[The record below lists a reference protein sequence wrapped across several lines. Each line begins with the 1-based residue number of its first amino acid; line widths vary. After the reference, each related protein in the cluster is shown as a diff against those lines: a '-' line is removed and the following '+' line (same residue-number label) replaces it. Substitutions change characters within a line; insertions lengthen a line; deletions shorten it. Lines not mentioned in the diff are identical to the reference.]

1 MSSHRSIL
9 AASVLVLLVAAPLQA
24 QRSAIDSAIAATQ
37 SAFGALQ
44 ARDFDGFAAAMH
56 PEALA
61 QFGTMVGPFLRMA
74 GQQQN
79 ESMGDMLQLFGVK
92 TAAELAD
99 LPPERLFT
107 GFMRV
112 SMAGLDSVE
121 LGAPEIIGGL
131 AEGDSLVHVVYR
143 MGVTAGGQ
151 AYSNVSLASLK
162 RWQGRWKLMLSGSLD
177 GMVQPFGA
185 MGSGDPVPE
194 Q

>member
-1 MSSHRSIL
+1 
-9 AASVLVLLVAAPLQA
+9 Q
-24 QRSAIDSAIAATQ
+24 
-37 SAFGALQ
+37 
-44 ARDFDGFAAAMH
+44 
-56 PEALA
+56 PE
-61 QFGTMVGPFLRMA
+61 
-74 GQQQN
+74 
-79 ESMGDMLQLFGVK
+79 QLF
-92 TAAELAD
+92 A
-99 LPPERLFT
+99 

-143 MGVTAGGQ
+143 MGVSAGGQ

-185 MGSGDPVPE
+185 LGSGDPVPE